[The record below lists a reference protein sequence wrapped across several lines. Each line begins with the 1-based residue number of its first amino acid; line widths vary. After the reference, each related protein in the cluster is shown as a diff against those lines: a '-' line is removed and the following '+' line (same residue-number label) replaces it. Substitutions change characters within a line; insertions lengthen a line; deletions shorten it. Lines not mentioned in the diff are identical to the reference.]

1 MKTTIVSIMLLL
13 AMVGCA
19 MAPNPVLI
27 DFADHQARVAVEFN
41 GFGRPKR
48 EEAQVAALPV
58 AIEHCRSVGR
68 SASPVSSWINEVES
82 HYLFLY
88 RCD

>member
-1 MKTTIVSIMLLL
+1 
-13 AMVGCA
+13 

-27 DFADHQARVAVEFN
+27 DFADHQARVAVGFN

-48 EEAQVAALPV
+48 DEARTVALPV
-58 AIEHCRSVGR
+58 AIEYCRSVGKD
-68 SASPVSSWINEVES
+68 ASPVSSWINEVES